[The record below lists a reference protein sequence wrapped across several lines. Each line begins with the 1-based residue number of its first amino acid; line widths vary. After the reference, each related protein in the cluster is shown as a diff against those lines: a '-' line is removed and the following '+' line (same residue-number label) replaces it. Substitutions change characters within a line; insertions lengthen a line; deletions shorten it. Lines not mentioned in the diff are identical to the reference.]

1 MLTIQPNMF
10 NSYSKIPTFG
20 KHFEDAEYTDFE
32 EYTESPDSMTSISKA
47 DEFDI
52 STEKQKAK
60 TELDL
65 WEQTKDNLDSIAK
78 TTESVPALRKGTQV
92 LSGLISV
99 AIGWG
104 GLRWGTVGTLEV
116 LSKIG
121 KTSLVK
127 GIKKY
132 MGEVGTWFSNS
143 YKASK
148 KYFANTDL
156 YKNTAKKLGNW
167 KKAALDTSV
176 GRKYT
181 DIKDAVVN
189 NSFYQKAVEKKNN
202 AVDYIKNLNPRR
214 VFVETM
220 GVAGGGTAAINTIG
234 GKAVDGSKHNV
245 EQDIDGNFYIDGRKT
260 DYNERRNYEN
270 VA

>member
-1 MLTIQPNMF
+1 MLTIQP
-10 NSYSKIPTFG
+10 KISDNYGKAPNFG
-20 KHFEDAEYTDFE
+20 NHSFDSEYADFE
-32 EYTESPDSMTSISKA
+32 EVATLPEDTSDSFHS
-47 DEFDI
+47 ERFDI
-52 STEKQKAK
+52 DAEKTRAK
-60 TELDL
+60 HELDL

-78 TTESVPALRKGTQV
+78 TTEAVPVLRKGTQV

-121 KTSLVK
+121 KTDLVK

-132 MGEVGTWFSNS
+132 SGKGWDFVKDAFKSSRKYISNRSWFKSIERKAGE
-143 YKASK
+143 
-148 KYFANTDL
+148 
-156 YKNTAKKLGNW
+156 W
-167 KKAALDTSV
+167 KHSALESSV

-181 DIKDAVVN
+181 EIKDSITS
-189 NSFYQKAVEKKNN
+189 NSLFIKATEKKNN
-202 AVDYIKNLNPRR
+202 AVAYVKNLNPKR

-220 GVAGGGTAAINTIG
+220 GVAGGGTAAVNTIG
-234 GKAVDGSKHNV
+234 GKAVDGSRHNV
-245 EQDIDGNFYIDGRKT
+245 EQDSDGNFYVDGRRT
-260 DYNERRNYEN
+260 TVRERDYGN